1 MAPQTDIPV
10 AANVLGTI
18 GTILWCIQLVPQIWT
33 NWRTKKTDGLPASMM
48 FLWAAC
54 AVPFGVYAI
63 IQNFNIPIQVQPQCF
78 GILSIVAWA
87 QILMY
92 SYKWATW
99 KATVLGVVVTIA
111 FGGIEAALI
120 LTLRGIYERGNET
133 PPIVSPPYGEIWKRR
148 GRVVGIDWVFLSMD
162 CSGAFFSLMALVAQ
176 NTFDILGGV
185 LYCICCALELG
196 IFASH
201 LIWLLRTRQVR
212 RDAKAQGKT
221 FDELAAEYEE
231 KGEPFKF
238 AERKSKA
245 KKTTRI
251 NESSDVEAAGSDGSN
266 NEALSREQSDAEKQP
281 AGNPEH
287 ARC

>member
-18 GTILWCIQLVPQIWT
+18 GTILWCIQLIPQIWT

-78 GILSIVAWA
+78 GVLSIVAWA

-92 SYKWATW
+92 SYNWATW
-99 KATVLGVVVTIA
+99 KATALGLAVTLA
-111 FGGIEAALI
+111 FGGLEAALI
-120 LTLRGIYERGNET
+120 LTLRVIYERGNET
-133 PPIVSPPYGEIWKRR
+133 PPLVVGVIASILLAGGLVPPYGEIWKRR
-148 GRVVGIDWVFLSMD
+148 GRVVGINWVFLSMD
-162 CSGAFFSLMALVAQ
+162 CSGAFFSLMAL
-176 NTFDILGGV
+176 
-185 LYCICCALELG
+185 LG

-201 LIWLLRTRQVR
+201 LVWLLRTRKVR
-212 RDAKAQGKT
+212 REAKAAGKT

-231 KGEPFKF
+231 KGEHFKF
-238 AERKSKA
+238 AERKSKS
-245 KKTTRI
+245 KK
-251 NESSDVEAAGSDGSN
+251 NNSSDLEAAGSDSSN
-266 NEALSREQSDAEKQP
+266 NEASSREQSDAEKQQP
-281 AGNPEH
+281 AGIPEH
-287 ARC
+287 VRS